1 MFASKIFQSVP
12 KNAILIR
19 LQDKKKSLAKISG
32 LWHNE
37 SRTIFDSQEIP
48 PHTIRKVMKM
58 KDSHTA
64 APYLFQISSYDI
76 SRLLPQVSKALEK
89 RSEHLS
95 RERYPKMWRS
105 IDRLPSPSRGAKRSR
120 LRTRLFSVLCLAAGV
135 ILVVPG
141 LMEPKELL
149 VPLVAGAAAVVLGA
163 SGLWRTRKNRE
174 KPFDRSARLLLEG
187 KDQTPESPAP
197 VVSFSDQG
205 MTFSEKDKTEFVP
218 YSDFE
223 SAWETEDTLL
233 LVFGQRVTLLQK
245 RDLVQGDFSGLSR
258 LLAEKVAAY
267 QRMD

>member
-1 MFASKIFQSVP
+1 MEAERY
-12 KNAILIR
+12 LTC
-19 LQDKKKSLAKISG
+19 KKC
-32 LWHNE
+32 
-37 SRTIFDSQEIP
+37 R

-58 KDSHTA
+58 ESSYTA

-76 SRLLPQVSKALEK
+76 SRLLPQASKALEK

-105 IDRLPSPSRGAKRSR
+105 IDRLPSPSQGAKRSR
-120 LRTRLFSVLCLAAGV
+120 LHTRLFSILCLAAGI

-149 VPLVAGAAAVVLGA
+149 VPLVVGAAAIVLGITR
-163 SGLWRTRKNRE
+163 LWLTRKNRE

-205 MTFSEKDKTEFVP
+205 MTFSEKGNTEFVP

-223 SAWETEDTLL
+223 SAWETEDALL

-245 RDLVQGDFSGLSR
+245 QDLIKGNLPGLSR
-258 LLAEKVAAY
+258 LLSEKVPTYKLIAH
-267 QRMD
+267 D

>member
-1 MFASKIFQSVP
+1 MARRNLWQNAAVYGTIETESVYIQTALP
-12 KNAILIR
+12 NAIAI
-19 LQDKKKSLAKISG
+19 A
-32 LWHNE
+32 
-37 SRTIFDSQEIP
+37 
-48 PHTIRKVMKM
+48 IRKVMKM
-58 KDSHTA
+58 ESSHTA
-64 APYLFQISSYDI
+64 APYLFQISSYNI
-76 SRLLPQVSKALEK
+76 GRLLPQVSKALEK

-95 RERYPKMWRS
+95 RERYPKMWRY

-120 LRTRLFSVLCLAAGV
+120 LRTRLFSILCLAAGIV
-135 ILVVPG
+135 LVVPG

-187 KDQTPESPAP
+187 KDQTSEGPAP

-223 SAWETEDTLL
+223 SVWETEDTLL

-245 RDLVQGDFSGLSR
+245 QDLMKGTLPGLSR
-258 LLAEKVAAY
+258 LLAEKVPTYKLIAHG
-267 QRMD
+267 

>member
-1 MFASKIFQSVP
+1 
-12 KNAILIR
+12 
-19 LQDKKKSLAKISG
+19 
-32 LWHNE
+32 
-37 SRTIFDSQEIP
+37 
-48 PHTIRKVMKM
+48 MKM

-64 APYLFQISSYDI
+64 APYLFEISSYDI
-76 SRLLPQVSKALEK
+76 SRLLPQVSRALEK

-95 RERYPKMWRS
+95 RQRYPKMWRS
-105 IDRLPSPSRGAKRSR
+105 IDRLPSPSRGTSRSR
-120 LRTRLFSVLCLAAGV
+120 LRTRLFSILCLAAGIV
-135 ILVVPG
+135 LVVPG

-149 VPLVAGAAAVVLGA
+149 VPLVAGAAAVVLGV
-163 SGLWRTRKNRE
+163 SGLWHTRKNRE

-187 KDQTPESPAP
+187 KDQTPENPAP

-205 MTFSEKDKTEFVP
+205 MTFSEKDKTEFIP

>member
-1 MFASKIFQSVP
+1 
-12 KNAILIR
+12 
-19 LQDKKKSLAKISG
+19 
-32 LWHNE
+32 
-37 SRTIFDSQEIP
+37 
-48 PHTIRKVMKM
+48 MKM
-58 KDSHTA
+58 KDSHTDA
-64 APYLFQISSYDI
+64 LYLFEISSYDI
-76 SRLLPQVSKALEK
+76 SRLLPQVSRALEK

-95 RERYPKMWRS
+95 RQRYPKMWRY
-105 IDRLPSPSRGAKRSR
+105 IDRLPSPSRGTSRGR

-149 VPLVAGAAAVVLGA
+149 VPLVAGAAAVVLGV

-187 KDQTPESPAP
+187 KDQTPERPAP
-197 VVSFSDQG
+197 TVSFSDQG
-205 MTFSEKDKTEFVP
+205 MSLSEKGGSEFVP
-218 YSDFE
+218 YRDFE
-223 SAWETEDTLL
+223 SAWETADTLL

-258 LLAEKVAAY
+258 LLTEKVAAY

>member
-1 MFASKIFQSVP
+1 
-12 KNAILIR
+12 
-19 LQDKKKSLAKISG
+19 
-32 LWHNE
+32 
-37 SRTIFDSQEIP
+37 
-48 PHTIRKVMKM
+48 MKM
-58 KDSHTA
+58 ESSYTA

-76 SRLLPQVSKALEK
+76 SRLLPQVSKALET

-95 RERYPKMWRS
+95 RERYPKMWRY
-105 IDRLPSPSRGAKRSR
+105 IDLLPSPSRGAKRSR
-120 LRTRLFSVLCLAAGV
+120 LRTRLFSILCLAAGI

-187 KDQTPESPAP
+187 KDQTPEIPAP
-197 VVSFSDQG
+197 VVSFSDEGMSLSSQG
-205 MTFSEKDKTEFVP
+205 EAAFIP

-223 SAWETEDTLL
+223 STWETEDTLL

-258 LLAEKVAAY
+258 LLAEKVAVY
-267 QRMD
+267 QCID

>member
-1 MFASKIFQSVP
+1 
-12 KNAILIR
+12 
-19 LQDKKKSLAKISG
+19 
-32 LWHNE
+32 
-37 SRTIFDSQEIP
+37 
-48 PHTIRKVMKM
+48 MKM
-58 KDSHTA
+58 ESSHTD

-76 SRLLPQVSKALEK
+76 SRLLPQVSKALET

-120 LRTRLFSVLCLAAGV
+120 LRTRLFSILCLAAGI

-149 VPLVAGAAAVVLGA
+149 VPLVVGAAAIVLGITR
-163 SGLWRTRKNRE
+163 LWLTRKNRE
-174 KPFDRSARLLLEG
+174 NPFDRSARLLLEG

>member
-1 MFASKIFQSVP
+1 
-12 KNAILIR
+12 
-19 LQDKKKSLAKISG
+19 
-32 LWHNE
+32 
-37 SRTIFDSQEIP
+37 
-48 PHTIRKVMKM
+48 MKM

-64 APYLFQISSYDI
+64 APYLFEISSYDI

-105 IDRLPSPSRGAKRSR
+105 IDRLPSPTRGAGRSR
-120 LRTRLFSVLCLAAGV
+120 LRTRLFSILCLAAGV

-149 VPLVAGAAAVVLGA
+149 VPLVAGAAAVVLGV
-163 SGLWRTRKNRE
+163 SGLWHTRKNRE
-174 KPFDRSARLLLEG
+174 NPFDRSARLLLEG
-187 KDQTPESPAP
+187 KDQTPERPAP
-197 VVSFSDQG
+197 TVSFSDQG
-205 MTFSEKDKTEFVP
+205 MSLSEKGGSEFVP
-218 YSDFE
+218 YRDFE
-223 SAWETEDTLL
+223 SAWETADTLL

-258 LLAEKVAAY
+258 LLTEKVAAY

>member
-1 MFASKIFQSVP
+1 MEAEP
-12 KNAILIR
+12 PLAR
-19 LQDKKKSLAKISG
+19 KKC
-32 LWHNE
+32 
-37 SRTIFDSQEIP
+37 R

-58 KDSHTA
+58 ESSYTA

-76 SRLLPQVSKALEK
+76 SRLLPQVSKALKK

-95 RERYPKMWRS
+95 RERYPKMWRY

-120 LRTRLFSVLCLAAGV
+120 LRTRLFSILCLAAGV

-141 LMEPKELL
+141 LMESKELL

-174 KPFDRSARLLLEG
+174 KPFDRSARLLLEE
-187 KDQTPESPAP
+187 KDQTPENPAP
-197 VVSFSDQG
+197 VVSFSDEGMSLSSQG
-205 MTFSEKDKTEFVP
+205 EAAFIP

-223 SAWETEDTLL
+223 STWETEDTLL

-258 LLAEKVAAY
+258 LLAEKVAVY
-267 QRMD
+267 QCID

>member
-1 MFASKIFQSVP
+1 MARRNLWQNAAVYGTIETESVYIQTALP
-12 KNAILIR
+12 NAIAI
-19 LQDKKKSLAKISG
+19 A
-32 LWHNE
+32 
-37 SRTIFDSQEIP
+37 
-48 PHTIRKVMKM
+48 IRKVMKM
-58 KDSHTA
+58 ESSHTD

-76 SRLLPQVSKALEK
+76 SSLLPQVSRALEK

-95 RERYPKMWRS
+95 RQRYPKMWRS

-163 SGLWRTRKNRE
+163 SGLLRTRKNRE

-187 KDQTPESPAP
+187 KDQTPGPAP

-258 LLAEKVAAY
+258 LLAEKIAAY
-267 QRMD
+267 QRID

>member
-1 MFASKIFQSVP
+1 
-12 KNAILIR
+12 
-19 LQDKKKSLAKISG
+19 
-32 LWHNE
+32 
-37 SRTIFDSQEIP
+37 
-48 PHTIRKVMKM
+48 MKM

-64 APYLFQISSYDI
+64 ALYLFEISSYDI
-76 SRLLPQVSKALEK
+76 SRLLPQVSRALEK

-95 RERYPKMWRS
+95 RQRYPKMWRY
-105 IDRLPSPSRGAKRSR
+105 IDRLPSPSRGTSRGR

-149 VPLVAGAAAVVLGA
+149 VPLVAGAAAVVLGV

-187 KDQTPESPAP
+187 KDQTPERSAP
-197 VVSFSDQG
+197 TVSFSDQG
-205 MTFSEKDKTEFVP
+205 MSLSEKGGSEFVP
-218 YSDFE
+218 YRDFE
-223 SAWETEDTLL
+223 SAWETADTLL

-245 RDLVQGDFSGLSR
+245 RDLVRGDFSGLSR

>member
-1 MFASKIFQSVP
+1 M
-12 KNAILIR
+12 
-19 LQDKKKSLAKISG
+19 
-32 LWHNE
+32 E
-37 SRTIFDSQEIP
+37 SSYT
-48 PHTIRKVMKM
+48 V
-58 KDSHTA
+58 

-76 SRLLPQVSKALEK
+76 SRLLPQVSKALEM

-163 SGLWRTRKNRE
+163 SGLWRTRKSRE
-174 KPFDRSARLLLEG
+174 KTFDRSARLLLEG

-197 VVSFSDQG
+197 IVSFSDQG
-205 MTFSEKDKTEFVP
+205 MSLSAKGGSEFVP
-218 YSDFE
+218 YSNFE

-245 RDLVQGDFSGLSR
+245 QDLVQGDFSGLSR
-258 LLAEKVAAY
+258 LLAEKIAAY
-267 QRMD
+267 QHMD